1 MAAIFTIC
9 FVKKIELSSVHFV
22 HFVASSPFVMLL
34 LLVSLAAAA
43 PAATLA
49 IPKANP
55 HISHSHLPLGTVFII
70 FGAILGFVL
79 VSTIGYRI
87 GTSLYYNLKAKRELE
102 KYQGYYLDSEV
113 MLIGATPLLHTC
125 ATPGRLYRDLVL
137 KRGSMY
143 ISPTLSLK
151 LKGLELVLDYTLNG
165 LTVNGLTVQGNSTVN
180 GSTNELTVYDVNS
193 PNFQLR
199 PQLVFGAP
207 TVGQLANDS
216 LLYVGDVSVLY
227 GSLYLELVFRPPR
240 QDPVP
245 QDLGTLPSLVL
256 AVPELAPSLSSRRY
270 SLQFLDDLYAPAGT
284 RNSFHELLRNSDQQ
298 TLVPSLTPPLTT
310 LPRLHSRR
318 TSQAMEDM
326 LAGRGLRPPLMVL
339 DDLLNNFGDD

>member
-1 MAAIFTIC
+1 
-9 FVKKIELSSVHFV
+9 
-22 HFVASSPFVMLL
+22 MLL

-43 PAATLA
+43 PAATSA

-55 HISHSHLPLGTVFII
+55 HISHSHLPSGTVFII

-87 GTSLYYNLKAKRELE
+87 GTSLYYNSKAKRESE
-102 KYQGYYLDSEV
+102 KYQGYYSDSEV
-113 MLIGATPLLHTC
+113 MSIGATPSLHTC
-125 ATPGRLYRDLVL
+125 ATPGRSYRDSVL

-151 LKGLELVLDYTLNG
+151 LKGSESVLDYTLNG
-165 LTVNGLTVQGNSTVN
+165 STVNGSTVQGNSTVN
-180 GSTNELTVYDVNS
+180 GSTNESTVYDVNS
-193 PNFQLR
+193 PNFQSR
-199 PQLVFGAP
+199 PQSVFGAP

-216 LLYVGDVSVLY
+216 SLYVGDVSVLY
-227 GSLYLELVFRPPR
+227 GSSYLESVFRPPR

-245 QDLGTLPSLVL
+245 QDSGTSPSLVS
-256 AVPELAPSLSSRRY
+256 AVPESAPSSSSRRY
-270 SLQFLDDLYAPAGT
+270 SSQFLDDLYAPTGT

-298 TLVPSLTPPLTT
+298 TSVPSSTPPSTT
-310 LPRLHSRR
+310 SPRLHSRR

-326 LAGRGLRPPLMVL
+326 LAGRGSRPPSMVL